1 MTDALTATKSTKSC
15 LRQLGSQ
22 CMRTTTTT
30 TRHHSHFHQAS
41 KFALVASQSF
51 FKKFIDSFLFEFNLM
66 FEFNLNFIGDFYQ
79 CKRMLQLALL
89 YLLQKT
95 KIYGLVITI
104 TIIICCCNI

>member
-51 FKKFIDSFLFEFNLM
+51 FKKFIDSFLFEF
-66 FEFNLNFIGDFYQ
+66 
-79 CKRMLQLALL
+79 KRCRS
-89 YLLQKT
+89 YFHW
-95 KIYGLVITI
+95 
-104 TIIICCCNI
+104 